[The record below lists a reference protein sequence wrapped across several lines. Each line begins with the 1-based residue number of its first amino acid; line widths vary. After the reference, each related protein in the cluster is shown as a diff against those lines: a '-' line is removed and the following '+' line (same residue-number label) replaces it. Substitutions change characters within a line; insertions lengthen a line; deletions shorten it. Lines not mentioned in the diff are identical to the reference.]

1 LESCNDRACGDAT
14 LAGIPGRYTF
24 PPGQR
29 VCAGEEEGG
38 ASVDESFEE
47 YVSSHGDDLL
57 RFAYVLGGDRHLA
70 EDLVQEVLAR
80 VYPRWHRMTKVGHL
94 DAYLRTAVVR
104 QFLSWRRRRS
114 SRETLLGVLPE
125 RVRSTDGAVDH
136 AARDEM
142 WRLLASLPRKQRAV
156 LVLRYYE
163 DLADARIAEVL
174 GCRQTTV
181 RVHAS
186 HGIARLRRLLGR
198 SRSSVATPSA
208 ADLIGGD
215 R

>member
-1 LESCNDRACGDAT
+1 
-14 LAGIPGRYTF
+14 
-24 PPGQR
+24 
-29 VCAGEEEGG
+29 
-38 ASVDESFEE
+38 
-47 YVSSHGDDLL
+47 
-57 RFAYVLGGDRHLA
+57 
-70 EDLVQEVLAR
+70 
-80 VYPRWHRMTKVGHL
+80 MTQVGHL

-114 SRETLLGVLPE
+114 SRETSLDVLPE
-125 RVRSTDGAVDH
+125 RVRPTADGAVGH

-163 DLADARIAEVL
+163 DLPDARIAEVL

-186 HGIARLRRLLGR
+186 HGIARLRQHLGP

-208 ADLIGGD
+208 AELIGGD
-215 R
+215 I